1 MASPATDREIVRRH
15 GLRGFVEAAWPQIEA
30 CDLILEPH
38 IPLICAH
45 LEAAHRGE
53 IRDLVIAVPP
63 GTSKSVVTSILWPA
77 WGWTIDPTRKWMHT
91 SYAEDLSLSFARRT
105 LELISG
111 EWYRARWPNF
121 GVKGGG
127 RASAGD
133 FWLTSGGRRFSTMLR
148 GVATGVHAHILVCD
162 DPHKPSDLSLGG
174 ESAKAALSKDWAKW
188 TGTFSS
194 RHADAA
200 TFTRVVIAQRLHEDD
215 VSGRMLQSPRTVSV
229 TLPMEY
235 VPERRCETRWGSDW
249 RSSRGELLAPRRF
262 PPEVIAAKK
271 DPVTGM
277 SRSDYASQMQQ
288 SPSPDEGGLFLREWF
303 GRRWS
308 VLPPELTDWAM
319 FVDATFKASK
329 DSDYVAIGVWARVK
343 SQPYLVDITNARLT
357 FSETLAEILRL
368 KQTWPQIRMV
378 GIEDKANGS
387 AIIDVLSASVPG
399 VVPLTPRGSKHAR
412 ASACTPML
420 RGLPGVVFPQ
430 HHPEIGAL
438 IDQASNFPAGSHDD
452 LVDMLSYALDYYATL
467 SSRGSF
473 LERMRGVE
481 LD

>member
-1 MASPATDREIVRRH
+1 
-15 GLRGFVEAAWPQIEA
+15 
-30 CDLILEPH
+30 
-38 IPLICAH
+38 
-45 LEAAHRGE
+45 
-53 IRDLVIAVPP
+53 
-63 GTSKSVVTSILWPA
+63 
-77 WGWTIDPTRKWMHT
+77 
-91 SYAEDLSLSFARRT
+91 
-105 LELISG
+105 
-111 EWYRARWPNF
+111 
-121 GVKGGG
+121 
-127 RASAGD
+127 
-133 FWLTSGGRRFSTMLR
+133 
-148 GVATGVHAHILVCD
+148 
-162 DPHKPSDLSLGG
+162 
-174 ESAKAALSKDWAKW
+174 
-188 TGTFSS
+188 
-194 RHADAA
+194 
-200 TFTRVVIAQRLHEDD
+200 
-215 VSGRMLQSPRTVSV
+215 
-229 TLPMEY
+229 
-235 VPERRCETRWGSDW
+235 
-249 RSSRGELLAPRRF
+249 
-262 PPEVIAAKK
+262 
-271 DPVTGM
+271 
-277 SRSDYASQMQQ
+277 
-288 SPSPDEGGLFLREWF
+288 
-303 GRRWS
+303 
-308 VLPPELTDWAM
+308 M

-438 IDQASNFPAGSHDD
+438 VDQAANFPAGSHDD